1 MASNN
6 EGDNDGNDG
15 NDDDINADD
24 GMERLQNLLPLQQHI
39 LSRAARLVKPGG
51 RLASLYHTCSLL
63 PKENEHQIENFMGYD
78 EGEVSRWRLDP
89 PKNFVAAF
97 EAGGESYLRLTS
109 AQHGTD
115 GFFAAV
121 LRRNEEN

>member
-1 MASNN
+1 MKVIN
-6 EGDNDGNDG
+6 NDGNDG

-24 GMERLQNLLPLQQHI
+24 GLERLQNLLPLQQHI
-39 LSRAARLVKPGG
+39 LRRAARLVKPGG
-51 RLASLYHTCSLL
+51 RLVYITCSLL
-63 PKENEHQIENFMGYD
+63 PEENEHQIENFLGCD
-78 EGEVSRWRLDP
+78 EGEVSGWRLDP
-89 PKNFVAAF
+89 PTDFVAAF
-97 EAGGESYLRLTS
+97 EAGGESYLRLTP